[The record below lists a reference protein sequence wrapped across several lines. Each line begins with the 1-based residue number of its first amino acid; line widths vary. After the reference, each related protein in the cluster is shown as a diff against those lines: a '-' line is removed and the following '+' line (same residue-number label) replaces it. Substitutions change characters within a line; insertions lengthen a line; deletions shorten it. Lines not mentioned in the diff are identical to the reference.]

1 MTKINNGGPAFP
13 LPYSTYHDTQRGM
26 TLRQWF
32 AGQALAG
39 ICVNDEYWRLNE
51 EYRGK
56 SASELAHR
64 AYQVADA
71 MIAEGSNKDGA
82 E

>member
-1 MTKINNGGPAFP
+1 MSKIDDVAAFP
-13 LPYSTYHDTQRGM
+13 MATVDGWFQTGM
-26 TLRQWF
+26 TMREWF
-32 AGQALAG
+32 AGQVLAG

-56 SASELAHR
+56 SASEIAHR

-71 MIAEGSNKDGA
+71 MIAEGNKDGA

>member
-1 MTKINNGGPAFP
+1 MSKIDDGGFAFP
-13 LPYSTYHDTQRGM
+13 IPATEHNYAEFGM
-26 TLRQWF
+26 TIRDWF
-32 AGQALAG
+32 AGKALAG

-71 MIAEGSNKDGA
+71 MIAEGRNKDGA

>member
-1 MTKINNGGPAFP
+1 MTTKDDGGPAFP
-13 LPYSTYHDTQRGM
+13 MSTGYGYEQTGM

-39 ICVNDEYWRLNE
+39 LCANPNNHNIQEVCARISY
-51 EYRGK
+51 
-56 SASELAHR
+56 A
-64 AYQVADA
+64 QADA
-71 MIAEGSNKDGA
+71 MIAEGNKDGA

>member
-1 MTKINNGGPAFP
+1 MTTKDDGGPAFP
-13 LPYSTYHDTQRGM
+13 MSSVDGYEQTGM

>member
-1 MTKINNGGPAFP
+1 MTKINNGDPAFP
-13 LPYSTYHDTQRGM
+13 MATVDGWFQTGM
-26 TLRQWF
+26 TMREWF

-71 MIAEGSNKDGA
+71 MIAEGNKDGA
-82 E
+82 G

>member
-1 MTKINNGGPAFP
+1 MTKINDGGDAFP
-13 LPYSTYHDTQRGM
+13 AATAAGWAQPDMS
-26 TLRQWF
+26 LREWF

-56 SASELAHR
+56 SASEIAHR

-71 MIAEGSNKDGA
+71 MIAEGNKDGA

>member
-1 MTKINNGGPAFP
+1 MSKIDDGGPAFP
-13 LPYSTYHDTQRGM
+13 MATVDGWFQIGM

-71 MIAEGSNKDGA
+71 MIAEGNKDGA
-82 E
+82 G

>member
-1 MTKINNGGPAFP
+1 MTKIDTGGPAFP
-13 LPYSTYHDTQRGM
+13 MATVDGWFQTGM
-26 TLRQWF
+26 TLRDWF
-32 AGQALAG
+32 AGHALAG

-56 SASELAHR
+56 SASEIAHR

-71 MIAEGSNKDGA
+71 MIAEGNKDGA

>member
-1 MTKINNGGPAFP
+1 MTKIDDGGPAFP
-13 LPYSTYHDTQRGM
+13 TERTAYLEGLPGM

-39 ICVNDEYWRLNE
+39 LCA
-51 EYRGK
+51 
-56 SASELAHR
+56 SASGIGIPSDEMAGI
-64 AYQVADA
+64 AYSRADA

>member
-1 MTKINNGGPAFP
+1 MSNIDGGGPAFP
-13 LPYSTYHDTQRGM
+13 MSTVDSQTGM
-26 TLRQWF
+26 TLREWF

-39 ICVNDEYWRLNE
+39 LCVNENYITITPERLA
-51 EYRGK
+51 RF
-56 SASELAHR
+56 
-64 AYQVADA
+64 AYMRADA

>member
-1 MTKINNGGPAFP
+1 MSKIDDVGSAFP
-13 LPYSTYHDTQRGM
+13 MATVDGWVQTGM
-26 TLRQWF
+26 TLRDWF

-71 MIAEGSNKDGA
+71 MIAEGNKDGA